1 MRDVPSEAASKTA
14 LTEQAPSG
22 VVPAIKR
29 AMLRAGLNVRA
40 RVGEAAQSLADACA
54 VRREQTIGHYERGA
68 QDSQSFADLP
78 AHKAIVKHRE
88 IGRLFAIP
96 DPFYRCHDGR
106 AGSETLIDGRS
117 FLNFA
122 SYDYCGLNQHPAV
135 AQAAREGIER
145 FGTSVSASR
154 IVAGE
159 RPLHRALETALAEF
173 YGVEAAVAFVSGH
186 ATNVSTIGT
195 LMTPDDLVLYD
206 DLSHNSVLIG
216 TKLSR
221 ATAMAFRHN
230 NLEALEQLLAEH
242 RHLHKRAL
250 IVVEGLYSM
259 DGDVADL
266 PRLVKLKEK
275 YGAWLM
281 VDEAHSL
288 GVLGATGRGVAEHFG
303 VDPRKVDIWM
313 GTLSKT
319 LASCGGY
326 IAGKQE
332 LVDVLRY
339 QAPGLVYS
347 VGLSPPLA
355 ASAAAALAVLKA
367 EPDRVARVQANGRL
381 FLSLAKA
388 AGFDTA
394 TSEGHS
400 IVSVIVGDL
409 INAGKLAERFLIR
422 GLNVLPIIYPAV
434 PLKAARFRFFITS
447 EHTPAQIRTA
457 VRILQEEMDA
467 LSARGR
473 RAA

>member
-1 MRDVPSEAASKTA
+1 VAEAAK
-14 LTEQAPSG
+14 
-22 VVPAIKR
+22 
-29 AMLRAGLNVRA
+29 
-40 RVGEAAQSLADACA
+40 AA
-54 VRREQTIGHYERGA
+54 
-68 QDSQSFADLP
+68 
-78 AHKAIVKHRE
+78 
-88 IGRLFAIP
+88 
-96 DPFYRCHDGR
+96 
-106 AGSETLIDGRS
+106 
-117 FLNFA
+117 
-122 SYDYCGLNQHPAV
+122 
-135 AQAAREGIER
+135 IER

-159 RPLHRALETALAEF
+159 RPLHRELETALAKF
-173 YGVEAAVAFVSGH
+173 YGVEAAVTFVSGH

-206 DLSHNSVLIG
+206 DLSHNSVLVG

-230 NLEALEQLLAEH
+230 NLESLEQLLAEH

-288 GVLGATGRGVAEHFG
+288 GVLGKTGRGAAEHFG
-303 VDPRKVDIWM
+303 IDPKRVDIWM

-319 LASCGGY
+319 LAACGGY
-326 IAGKQE
+326 IAGGQE
-332 LVDVLRY
+332 LVDILRY

-355 ASAAAALAVLKA
+355 AAATAALAVLKA
-367 EPDRVARVQANGRL
+367 EPERVARVQANGKL

-388 AGFDTA
+388 AGLDTA

-409 INAGKLAERFLIR
+409 INAGRLAERFLER

-447 EHTPAQIRTA
+447 EHTPAQIRLA
-457 VRILQEEMDA
+457 VRTMREELDA
-467 LSARGR
+467 LSLRGR
-473 RAA
+473 KAA

>member
-1 MRDVPSEAASKTA
+1 
-14 LTEQAPSG
+14 
-22 VVPAIKR
+22 
-29 AMLRAGLNVRA
+29 
-40 RVGEAAQSLADACA
+40 
-54 VRREQTIGHYERGA
+54 
-68 QDSQSFADLP
+68 
-78 AHKAIVKHRE
+78 
-88 IGRLFAIP
+88 
-96 DPFYRCHDGR
+96 
-106 AGSETLIDGRS
+106 
-117 FLNFA
+117 
-122 SYDYCGLNQHPAV
+122 
-135 AQAAREGIER
+135 
-145 FGTSVSASR
+145 
-154 IVAGE
+154 
-159 RPLHRALETALAEF
+159 
-173 YGVEAAVAFVSGH
+173 
-186 ATNVSTIGT
+186 
-195 LMTPDDLVLYD
+195 
-206 DLSHNSVLIG
+206 
-216 TKLSR
+216 
-221 ATAMAFRHN
+221 
-230 NLEALEQLLAEH
+230 
-242 RHLHKRAL
+242 
-250 IVVEGLYSM
+250 M

-266 PRLVKLKEK
+266 PKLVKLKEK

-332 LVDVLRY
+332 LIDVLRY

-355 ASAAAALAVLKA
+355 AAATAALAVLKA

-381 FLSLAKA
+381 FLSLAKE

-409 INAGKLAERFLIR
+409 VNAGKLAERFLIR

-457 VRILQEEMDA
+457 VRIMQEELEGA
-467 LSARGR
+467 SSVRGR